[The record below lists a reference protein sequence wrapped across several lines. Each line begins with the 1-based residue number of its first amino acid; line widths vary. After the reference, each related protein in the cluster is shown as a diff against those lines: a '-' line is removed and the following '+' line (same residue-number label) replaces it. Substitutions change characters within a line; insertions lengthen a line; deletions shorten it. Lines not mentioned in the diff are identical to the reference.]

1 MALILAAFIHI
12 YSVFGAF
19 EWIPST
25 SEPNIEYYYIAQCMA
40 FNLDVGTN
48 ACKAID
54 ANAIL
59 VTIPAISVQSDLANN
74 VIDGYPGSCSTG
86 GCCSSAYGAI
96 GTGGTYISKTLNVG
110 GTIRWLDGG
119 PDTSNL
125 IHYSTSPASPRV
137 ALPDW
142 PGLCLTTVPSQNGN
156 AMDCGWSAP
165 GIHHGAAAICKRSTL
180 NPSTTG
186 PTMLTKEPT
195 SMPTKN
201 PTGIPSVI
209 PSTSMPT
216 KNPTGIQ
223 RIFPRQLLHQ
233 TIQQNDL
240 QHNPVPEHGTA
251 NSSTVTFFVYLL
263 YYIYG

>member
-59 VTIPAISVQSDLANN
+59 VTIPAISEV
-74 VIDGYPGSCSTG
+74 
-86 GCCSSAYGAI
+86 
-96 GTGGTYISKTLNVG
+96 GTYISKTLNVG

-209 PSTSMPT
+209 PSISPTHIPTATPPSNYPT
-216 KNPTGIQ
+216 KRPTAQPSSRTWKDCIDETIEFGGGYIQLFIEIDVTNRDMQIQMTAPKHIWFGIG
-223 RIFPRQLLHQ
+223 F
-233 TIQQNDL
+233 
-240 QHNPVPEHGTA
+240 GA
-251 NSSTVTFFVYLL
+251 NKMN
-263 YYIYG
+263 